1 MMCRGKVILKN
12 NFILNSKIKERL
24 TSLLAD
30 GLIHLEG
37 DTIQITEVGK
47 SFLRN
52 VCMSF
57 DERLQKTKERDNLF
71 SQAI

>member
-1 MMCRGKVILKN
+1 MMCRGKVSLKN
-12 NFILNSKIKERL
+12 EFSLNQKIKERL
-24 TSLLAD
+24 EPLLLD
-30 GLIHLEG
+30 GLVDIQGES
-37 DTIQITEVGK
+37 IQITELGK

-52 VCMSF
+52 VCMAF